1 MRYRDLLASPIR
13 ALWRP
18 GWEAEAFEKRR
29 ILWRYQSG
37 MFQIKGL
44 ARAKMR
50 SVVLKCKRVT
60 SPWSWSSAMVVVR
73 SRGFVSSYLVAK
85 EDSIRSP
92 SKFCD

>member
-44 ARAKMR
+44 DRAKLEP
-50 SVVLKCKRVT
+50 VVFTKKTCRV
-60 SPWSWSSAMVVVR
+60 AVVVVVGHGTW
-73 SRGFVSSYLVAK
+73 SCVVVCSYCN
-85 EDSIRSP
+85 IW
-92 SKFCD
+92 